1 MLRNIIFDMGGVL
14 TEFDPEYF
22 VGTLDLEEKGDAELL
37 LNEIFRSEDWK
48 LNDLGEIEESELEKR
63 VFSRLPERLHAAA
76 HRMIYEWDQIS
87 RPIEG
92 MAELVRDCRAAGLGV
107 YLLSNAS
114 VRQPEYWP
122 SIPGSEYFDG
132 TCVSAFYRLL
142 KPSKEIFQLAIE
154 KFSLKAEECLF
165 VDDMKVN
172 ADGAIAAGL
181 MGFHFTGDAD
191 ALREAIR
198 GLGVPVSVRE
208 D

>member
-14 TEFDPEYF
+14 TEFNPEYF
-22 VGTLDLEEKGDAELL
+22 VSTLDLEEEGEAELL

-48 LNDLGEIEESELEKR
+48 LNDIGEIAEAELERR
-63 VFSRLPERLHAAA
+63 VLARLPERLHGAAR
-76 HRMIYEWDQIS
+76 RMIWEWDQIS

-92 MAELVRDCRAAGLGV
+92 MADLVKDCRAAGLGI

-132 TCVSAFYRLL
+132 TCVSAFYKLL
-142 KPSKEIFQLAIE
+142 KPSKEIFHLALE

-165 VDDMKVN
+165 VDDTRAN
-172 ADGAIAAGL
+172 AEGAIAAGL
-181 MGFHFTGDAD
+181 MGFHFKGDAD
-191 ALREAIR
+191 ELRKEIRKLGAAI
-198 GLGVPVSVRE
+198 
-208 D
+208 